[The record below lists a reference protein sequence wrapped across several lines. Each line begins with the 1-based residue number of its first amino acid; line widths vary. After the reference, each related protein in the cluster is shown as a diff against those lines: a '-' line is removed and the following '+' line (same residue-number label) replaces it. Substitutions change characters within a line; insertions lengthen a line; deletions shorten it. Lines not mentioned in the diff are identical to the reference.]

1 MLLRITY
8 FFERKDKMK
17 KLFAAI
23 LAAAMFAVIATG
35 CFGMGQKQAV
45 ATGDEAASQKAEDY
59 ENDFEGI
66 CNYLASFGYINPV
79 RDNVDVTYT
88 VMDASLIGADKGRK
102 FTEQTQKK
110 ATIEIYEYADQ
121 KNATADEVI
130 SSVKKDGTFTIL
142 ELPSVNAML
151 SDNGKFLMIYND
163 KSIDENKPEDDNYK
177 LREEITEKFKTF
189 HS

>member
-1 MLLRITY
+1 
-8 FFERKDKMK
+8 MK
-17 KLFAAI
+17 KLFAAF

-45 ATGDEAASQKAEDY
+45 ATGDEAASQNADDY
-59 ENDFEGI
+59 ENNFEGI

-79 RDNVDVTYT
+79 KDNVDVTYT

-110 ATIEIYEYADQ
+110 ATIEIYEYTDQ

-163 KSIDENKPEDDNYK
+163 KSIDENKPEDNNYK